1 VQVADTAGAA
11 RAYLDAFSGK
21 PDGPFAAESLLKLGQ
36 ALGDLG
42 QVPDACVTL
51 AEVPVRFPGTIHA
64 TNADLS
70 RQGLGCQ

>member
-1 VQVADTAGAA
+1 LGDQAGAA

-21 PDGPFAAESLLKLGQ
+21 PDGSFAAESLLKLGQ

-51 AEVPVRFPGTIHA
+51 AEVPSRFPGTIHA

-70 RQGLGCQ
+70 RQALGCQ